1 VIPSTALN
9 QAILDHPS
17 LKFKVKKTFL
27 EENSDDEAP
36 QQVEEPS
43 DEDDDIDIEADK
55 VNPNINFQKEPT
67 VLNEQYFKL

>member
-17 LKFKVKKTFL
+17 LKFKVKKTIL

-36 QQVEEPS
+36 QQEEEPS
-43 DEDDDIDIEADK
+43 EDDDIDIEADK
-55 VNPNINFQKEPT
+55 LNPNINFQKETT